1 MVYMITGT
9 FFYADF
15 SVRSFFCLKRG
26 DEFHTFVNSI
36 TDAAG
41 GCVLKEKVCE
51 IFFSDSGQRQV
62 RIIPGLP
69 FFIWIGI
76 VYTSSAPA
84 FKRVSA
90 QSLYL
95 RLSYHPDCRKY
106 LKFYHP

>member
-51 IFFSDSGQRQV
+51 IFFFRQRTEAGQDNPWSAFFHLDRD
-62 RIIPGLP
+62 RIYIECAG
-69 FFIWIGI
+69 
-76 VYTSSAPA
+76 V
-84 FKRVSA
+84 
-90 QSLYL
+90 
-95 RLSYHPDCRKY
+95 
-106 LKFYHP
+106 LKGFRSKAYIFACHIIQIAGDT

>member
-1 MVYMITGT
+1 MITGT

-51 IFFSDSGQRQV
+51 IFFFRQRTEAGQDN
-62 RIIPGLP
+62 PWSP

-90 QSLYL
+90 AKLISSPVISS
-95 RLSYHPDCRKY
+95 RLQEI
-106 LKFYHP
+106 LKILSS

>member
-1 MVYMITGT
+1 MKAIAFKSSIPVFHGLHDNRN

-51 IFFSDSGQRQV
+51 VFFFRQRTEAGQDNPGSVLFSSGSGSYIHRV
-62 RIIPGLP
+62 R
-69 FFIWIGI
+69 
-76 VYTSSAPA
+76 
-84 FKRVSA
+84 R
-90 QSLYL
+90 
-95 RLSYHPDCRKY
+95 R
-106 LKFYHP
+106 

>member
-51 IFFSDSGQRQV
+51 VFFFRQRTEAGQDNPWSAFFHLDRD
-62 RIIPGLP
+62 RIYIECAG
-69 FFIWIGI
+69 
-76 VYTSSAPA
+76 V
-84 FKRVSA
+84 
-90 QSLYL
+90 
-95 RLSYHPDCRKY
+95 
-106 LKFYHP
+106 